1 MVTTAELD
9 HRGTRLAGKVAIVV
23 GGGST
28 GDIPGTGSAIAM
40 LFAAQGAKVAV
51 VGRTQANTQ
60 KTVDLIAAAG
70 DTALTLLGDTTS
82 DEDCGRIVAA
92 VAAEWGQID
101 ILVNNVGTT
110 ASPTIADFDEAIWDQ
125 SFDTNVKAPILM
137 TKHALPHLKAR
148 DTASIVNIGSVTG
161 MQTSGGIGYA
171 TSKGAVMVLTR
182 DMAAALGPD
191 GIRVN
196 CVVPGHLN
204 TPIGTLPGE
213 GLRQLRRDLSMLRI
227 EGTGWDA
234 AYAALFF
241 ASDESRYITA
251 VSMPVDGGVTGLL
264 AFATVMRLKAAE
276 AQA

>member
-1 MVTTAELD
+1 
-9 HRGTRLAGKVAIVV
+9 V

-28 GDIPGTGSAIAM
+28 GDIPGTGSATAL

-60 KTVDLIAAAG
+60 KTVDLIAADG
-70 DTALTLLGDTTS
+70 GTAIALLGDTTK
-82 DEDCGRIVAA
+82 DADCARIIAA
-92 VAAEWGQID
+92 VVAEWGQID

-110 ASPTIADFDEAIWDQ
+110 ASPTIAEFDEAIWDQ
-125 SFDTNVKAPILM
+125 SFDTNVKAPIIM

-148 DTASIVNIGSVTG
+148 DTASIINVGSVTG

-213 GLRQLRRDLSMLRI
+213 SLRQLRRDLSMLRI

-241 ASDESRYITA
+241 ASDESRYVTA
-251 VSMPVDGGVTGLL
+251 VSLPVDGGVTGQL
-264 AFATVMRLKAAE
+264 AFTTVMRLRAAE